1 MEKICSAKFSSRI
14 FRLLLPYASVMI
26 ISVYILNFLDVSNLD
41 DLQKLTER
49 GVAAALALAV
59 QPANAQSD
67 ETCIAYMEA
76 DAIYREK
83 KQKLEVFC
91 RCPSSVY
98 DVIRGK
104 GSKLF
109 IHARL
114 VTILV
119 SPDGKPLDP
128 ACTFECATELYN
140 LETSRKK
147 TYREAYDGP
156 TSDVD
161 SVMKKLIRIDRIR
174 CLKRFE
180 MVLKP

>member
-1 MEKICSAKFSSRI
+1 MEKICLHKFSSRV
-14 FRLLLPYASVMI
+14 FRLILPYTSVII
-26 ISVYILNFLDVSNLD
+26 ISVHVSNFLDTSNLEAWK
-41 DLQKLTER
+41 KLTEQ
-49 GVAAALALAV
+49 GFAVALALAV

-83 KQKLEVFC
+83 KQNLEAFC

-104 GSKLF
+104 DSKLF
-109 IHARL
+109 IDARL
-114 VTILV
+114 LIMLG
-119 SPDGKPLDP
+119 SPNGKPLIP
-128 ACTFECATELYN
+128 ACTFECATELYD

-147 TYREAYDGP
+147 TYRDAYDGP

-161 SVMKKLIRIDRIR
+161 SVMKKLIRIDRVR

-180 MVLKP
+180 LILKP

>member
-1 MEKICSAKFSSRI
+1 MIFS
-14 FRLLLPYASVMI
+14 VH
-26 ISVYILNFLDVSNLD
+26 VSNFTDASNLEAWK
-41 DLQKLTER
+41 KLAER

-83 KQKLEVFC
+83 KQSLGVFC

-104 GSKLF
+104 DSKLF
-109 IHARL
+109 IDARL
-114 VTILV
+114 LIMLG
-119 SPDGKPLDP
+119 SPNGKPLIP
-128 ACTFECATELYN
+128 ACTFDCATELYD

-147 TYREAYDGP
+147 TYRDAYDGP

-161 SVMKKLIRIDRIR
+161 SVMKKLIRIDRVR

-180 MVLKP
+180 LILKP

>member
-1 MEKICSAKFSSRI
+1 MEKNRSHKFSSRI
-14 FRLLLPYASVMI
+14 FILLLPFASVMI
-26 ISVYILNFLDVSNLD
+26 ISVHVSNFFD
-41 DLQKLTER
+41 TSNQEAWKKLAEL
-49 GVAAALALAV
+49 GVTAALALTV

-83 KQKLEVFC
+83 KQNLEVFC

-104 GSKLF
+104 DSKLF

-114 VTILV
+114 LIMLG

-128 ACTFECATELYN
+128 ACTFECAIELYD

-147 TYREAYDGP
+147 TYRDAYDGP

-161 SVMKKLIRIDRIR
+161 SVVKKLIRIDRVR

>member
-1 MEKICSAKFSSRI
+1 MEKNCSQKFSSRI

-26 ISVYILNFLDVSNLD
+26 ISVHVSNFMDASNLEAWKM
-41 DLQKLTER
+41 LAER
-49 GVAAALALAV
+49 GFAAALALAV

-83 KQKLEVFC
+83 KQNLEVFC

-104 GSKLF
+104 DSKLF

-114 VTILV
+114 ITMLM

-128 ACTFECATELYN
+128 ACTFECATELYD
-140 LETSRKK
+140 LETSRKN

-156 TSDVD
+156 TSDMD
-161 SVMKKLIRIDRIR
+161 SVMKKLIRIDRVR